1 MANLIVAKDT
11 FEVSSENGKWKCC
24 DLNDGFLVLIDD
36 TISKEYIVNTLE
48 QSDFE
53 DYEYNIVLNSQRNK
67 SWCIRF
73 SVDNNREIE
82 VQSLLEKFNV

>member
-1 MANLIVAKDT
+1 MIYKLFVYYMVYNFYV
-11 FEVSSENGKWKCC
+11 
-24 DLNDGFLVLIDD
+24 
-36 TISKEYIVNTLE
+36 
-48 QSDFE
+48 FE
-53 DYEYNIVLNSQRNK
+53 DYEYNIVFNSQRNK